1 MTPAERIAALQVEAG
16 RIRARLD
23 TLNAI
28 LAGSEDEWLGIQ
40 QSLNSEVATVTINAP
55 LAEARQQ
62 ALALATITKTLA
74 ALADIDEGKEPATTP
89 ADEVAAARERKLKEA
104 QEAARHASGDL

>member
-1 MTPAERIAALQVEAG
+1 VTPAERITALQVEAE
-16 RIRARLD
+16 RIKARLD
-23 TLNAI
+23 TLDNI

-40 QSLNSEVATVTINAP
+40 QSLNSDVATVTINAP

-74 ALADIDEGKEPATTP
+74 TLVDESAG
-89 ADEVAAARERKLKEA
+89 
-104 QEAARHASGDL
+104 QASGDPTDEFTTRREEKLREAQKAQA

>member
-1 MTPAERIAALQVEAG
+1 MTPAERRAALELEAG
-16 RIRARLD
+16 RIKARLD
-23 TLNAI
+23 TLDRI

-40 QSLNSEVATVTINAP
+40 QRLGSEVAEVTINAP

-74 ALADIDEGKEPATTP
+74 SLGEGEDSGKGVADP
-89 ADEVAAARERKLKEA
+89 ADEFTQRREQRQREAAAA
-104 QEAARHASGDL
+104 NS